1 MRMVNIVELLLAEFV
16 QRLMFCLVFELGSV
30 LGRWEIVELEIS
42 HMDDIIWEMFSS
54 VYLLLFNMYLF

>member
-42 HMDDIIWEMFSS
+42 HMDDII
-54 VYLLLFNMYLF
+54 